1 MRCSQPV
8 LWRYAWR
15 PTVEMG
21 IAGRV
26 DSPEKPRINYAF
38 FFVLLSLLQ
47 TISYRYLRVYF
58 TYEPKKKMFGAIVA
72 GRLVYVTTHS

>member
-21 IAGRV
+21 VAGRV

-38 FFVLLSLLQ
+38 FFVLDY
-47 TISYRYLRVYF
+47 TPYHIPIYLF
-58 TYEPKKKMFGAIVA
+58 TFPTSRSRRCLE
-72 GRLVYVTTHS
+72 R